1 MSMLR
6 SDLCDYSDPYIVVK
20 GDIIVTEPGNAKRN
34 KKKFKNNAPF
44 NKCISKING
53 VKIDNAEDLNTVK
66 ITEKQQKACGIIT
79 EMSQVTLFLLILNLL
94 KARQILQGI
103 LTMLVMVKL
112 VMMQTKLVKT

>member
-1 MSMLR
+1 MLK

-34 KKKFKNNAPF
+34 KAVTFKNNAPF
-44 NKCISKING
+44 NNCISKING
-53 VKIDNAEDLNTVK
+53 VKIDNAKDLNTVK

-94 KARQILQGI
+94 NARQILQGI

-112 VMMQTKLVKT
+112 VMMQTKLVKI